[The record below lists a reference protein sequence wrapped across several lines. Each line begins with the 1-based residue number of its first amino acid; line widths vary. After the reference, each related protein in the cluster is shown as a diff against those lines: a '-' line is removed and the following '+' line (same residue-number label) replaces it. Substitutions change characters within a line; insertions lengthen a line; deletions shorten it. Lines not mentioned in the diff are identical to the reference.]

1 MLLLNELEEA
11 VCHCFCCLLA
21 QCHIVDIALVAII
34 VLFQLLRRFSAVLCS
49 SAHGSGLIVCLL
61 IVRLVVFGMLCS
73 VTCASEYAPWLCG
86 IITNADLNLSDG

>member
-11 VCHCFCCLLA
+11 VCHRFCCLLA
-21 QCHIVDIALVAII
+21 QGDIVSISQVVII
-34 VLFQLLRRFSAVLCS
+34 VSFQLLSRFSVVLCS

-73 VTCASEYAPWLCG
+73 VTCASEYVAWLCG